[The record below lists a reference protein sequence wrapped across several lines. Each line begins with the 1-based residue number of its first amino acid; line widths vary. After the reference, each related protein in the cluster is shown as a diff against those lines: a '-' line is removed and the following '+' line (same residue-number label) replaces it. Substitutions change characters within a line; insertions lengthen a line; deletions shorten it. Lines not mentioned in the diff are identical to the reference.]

1 MTLWL
6 HAREED
12 PDDAD
17 ELVFRPEGYPLP
29 LARGREQIELRDDG
43 RGGFVARAPGADDRP
58 ETTSELDDYY
68 VAEVQPDRLTLKR
81 DPRLP

>member
-43 RGGFVARAPGADDRP
+43 RGGSWPARRAPTTGPRP
-58 ETTSELDDYY
+58 PRSSTTTTS
-68 VAEVQPDRLTLKR
+68 PSSSPTGS
-81 DPRLP
+81 P

>member
-1 MTLWL
+1 MSWL
-6 HAREED
+6 HAPEESSD
-12 PDDAD
+12 E

-68 VAEVQPDRLTLKR
+68 VAELQPDRLTLKR

>member
-43 RGGFVARAPGADDRP
+43 HGGFVARAPGADDRP
-58 ETTSELDDYY
+58 ETTSEFDDYY
-68 VAEVQPDRLTLKR
+68 VAELQPDRLTLKR